1 MSTTFV
7 ILAALIAVLFP
18 AASFAVESVAED
30 PPKYLVR
37 AAEEKILQLHKEC
50 SERVEKA
57 MPRLQASSKA
67 ASSEEIGNAM
77 ITHATAVIY
86 LGCFDEELG
95 RNATYKQHHREL
107 TLEKK

>member
-1 MSTTFV
+1 MSTTFI
-7 ILAALIAVLFP
+7 ILAALIAALFP
-18 AASFAVESVAED
+18 AASFAVEPVAED

-37 AAEEKILQLHKEC
+37 AVEEKILQLHKKC
-50 SERVEKA
+50 SEQVEKA
-57 MPRLQASSKA
+57 MPRLQTSSKA
-67 ASSEEIGNAM
+67 ASSEEIGNAI

-95 RNATYKQHHREL
+95 RDLTYKRHRHEL